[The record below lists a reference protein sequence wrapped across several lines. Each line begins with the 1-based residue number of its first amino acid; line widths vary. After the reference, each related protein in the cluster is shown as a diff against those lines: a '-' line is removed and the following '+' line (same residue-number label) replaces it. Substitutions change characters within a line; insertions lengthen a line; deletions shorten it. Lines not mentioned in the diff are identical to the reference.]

1 MAKTRFLRGVLSQGK
16 PIYLG
21 ACAARLTRPL
31 APLRIGTD
39 RGYPIKRK
47 PPGKRKAPTLQQL
60 AGKEDKRSAQG
71 ANPCPRS
78 ISGPR
83 HRRKKGG
90 NMADL
95 ELNDLKPYLQDYAAR
110 VLTKSKGGLYNCPI
124 CGSGTGPNKDG
135 ALGIYDN
142 GQRWKCQSIKCGQ
155 GGDIFDLYA
164 AFNDCTLNEA
174 TKAIIAL
181 YGSAPQPPARNYLS
195 QKSVEGKPIDTAK
208 IDKFIYTCAGAL
220 EGSAGESYLQGRGFT
235 LETMRRFKLG
245 YSQDEYN
252 KPLGKRLPS
261 IVIPYPG
268 ASYYIT
274 RPINDKAYDKPK
286 TSEAGSEPLYN
297 AAALYG
303 GAGAVFVVE
312 SQLCALSIKL
322 AGGAA
327 VALGNN
333 GNNRLI
339 NQLKA
344 KPTTAALIICLDNDE
359 PGRKAS
365 AEMGA
370 ALEGLSCFAVNGTA
384 AIMGDCTDKENPNY
398 KKDPNEVL
406 IKAGLDELKAAVY
419 ETEQETIAARSAANQ
434 AAQDEREQRT
444 GPGMVDNF
452 LQAIQTRKYEPMPT
466 GISDIDK
473 AIGGGFI
480 REQLV
485 LLGAAPGAGKTALA
499 QWIFEGMAR
508 NGTTCV
514 FLNLEMARDQVLARS
529 ISRIAAQQGA
539 TVKTTD
545 VLQGYKWTDTQRAQI
560 MRAAAAYRANIAPRM
575 IYNPPD
581 VTANLDSILEYIEN
595 EAKQAEAAG
604 EKAPVCVLDYL
615 QLVRGGDRDDAAA
628 VIKRAVSELKNY
640 AVRHKTL
647 VFVIIAHNRESN
659 KTGAATMEA
668 GRDTS
673 ALEYSADLQLALT
686 YTLCL
691 KRNGEK
697 RKSPEDLTEEEKK
710 RVTLKITKGRFGGG
724 GKSVDLLFN
733 GETMTYT
740 QIASDFLD
748 DDDDID
754 GLRI

>member
-71 ANPCPRS
+71 ANPCPLS
-78 ISGPR
+78 ISGQR

-124 CGSGTGPNKDG
+124 CGSGTGPNGSGAFSITKDG
-135 ALGIYDN
+135 N
-142 GQRWKCQSIKCGQ
+142 SWKCFSCNA
-155 GGDIFDLYA
+155 GGDIFDLWA
-164 AFNDCTLNEA
+164 AINRSPLSDA
-174 TKAIIAL
+174 TKAIITL
-181 YGSAPQPPARNYLS
+181 YGNVQRPAQPPA
-195 QKSVEGKPIDTAK
+195 QPTAKPIDTAK
-208 IDKFIYTCAGAL
+208 IDKFIDTCAGVL

-286 TSEAGSEPLYN
+286 TAEAGTEPLFN
-297 AAALYG
+297 AQALYS

-312 SQLCALSIKL
+312 SQLCAISIEQ

-359 PGRKAS
+359 PGRKAQQ
-365 AEMGA
+365 EMAA

-539 TVKTTD
+539 TIKTTD
-545 VLQGYKWTDTQRAQI
+545 VLQGYKWTDAQRAQI
-560 MRAAAAYRANIAPRM
+560 MRAAAAYRENIAPRM

-581 VTANLDSILEYIEN
+581 VTANLDSILEYIN
-595 EAKQAEAAG
+595 QEAQQAEAAG